1 MNKTTV
7 LICNDNEIHS
17 YNSEWFPTVN
27 VGETLQF
34 EEAYPETTVQRGLY
48 IIESIKHVFTKQSK
62 GMHGSTD
69 VKTIIKLKTHE

>member
-1 MNKTTV
+1 MAKKTL
-7 LICNDNEIHS
+7 LICNGNNLYS
-17 YNSEWFPTVN
+17 YNSEWFPTVH

-48 IIESIKHVFTKQSK
+48 IVESIRHVFTKQSK

-69 VKTIIKLKTHE
+69 VKTIIKLKKHE